1 MSSSIHLVEYQHSV
15 LVQRVAS
22 PCPPEGAVISPSRQY
37 TKKRD
42 GTVSKWWKV
51 VAAVA
56 IAFVV
61 LLAVIA
67 ITQPKKQTAITNV
80 DRIASIPANA
90 TKMTPAQ
97 DTYKPVILSNL
108 WEQPVQ
114 MPGPVNTAGAEDSPF
129 ITPDGNRFFFFF
141 TPDVSVPVEKQL
153 LDGVTGIWWM
163 QKNGTSWTS
172 PEKIILCDDVSLDG
186 AEFVQG
192 NAMWFGSVRTGNMGE
207 IDIYTATYAEGK
219 WTDVTNA
226 GRQLNVVYD
235 IGEFHIAADGQ
246 TLYFHSGKI
255 NAGDNMDIWVSQ
267 KTNDG
272 WSTPVRVPTVN
283 TAANEGWPYVTPDGN
298 ELWFTRF
305 GSPAG
310 YQGPSIY
317 RSVKLSNGSWGQ
329 PEEIVASFAG
339 EPTLDSAGNI
349 YFTHHYYS
357 SDNKMIEAD
366 IYVAYKK

>member
-1 MSSSIHLVEYQHSV
+1 VSSSIHLVEYQHGV
-15 LVQRVAS
+15 LVQRIAS
-22 PCPPEGAVISPSRQY
+22 PCPPEGTVISPSRQY

-67 ITQPKKQTAITNV
+67 ITQPKKQTVFTNM

-97 DTYKPVILSNL
+97 DIYKPVILSNL
-108 WEQPVQ
+108 WEQPVE

-129 ITPDGNRFFFFF
+129 ITSDGNWFFFFF

-172 PEKIILCDDVSLDG
+172 PEKITLCDDVSLDG
-186 AEFVQG
+186 AEFVRG
-192 NAMWFGSVRTGNMGE
+192 NTMWFGSVRTGNMGE

-219 WTDVTNA
+219 WTNVTNA
-226 GRQLNVVYD
+226 GRQLNVDYD
-235 IGEFHIAADGQ
+235 IGEFHITADGQ

-267 KTNDG
+267 KSSDG
-272 WSTPVRVPTVN
+272 WSTPVRVLTVN
-283 TAANEGWPYVTPDGN
+283 TAANEGWPYVTPEGN

-329 PEEIVASFAG
+329 PEEIVANFAG
-339 EPTLDSAGNI
+339 EPTLDASGNI